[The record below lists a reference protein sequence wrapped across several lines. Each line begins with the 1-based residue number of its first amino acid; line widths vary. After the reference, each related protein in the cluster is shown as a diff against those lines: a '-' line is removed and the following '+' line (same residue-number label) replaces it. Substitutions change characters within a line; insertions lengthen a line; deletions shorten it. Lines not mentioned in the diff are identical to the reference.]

1 MDDLG
6 VGEEVVLTL
15 ADRGILD
22 EKGNLDEAGDDELEN
37 VRLAEERKRKKA
49 REAAAP
55 KAKPLW
61 EEDGKRRGILDKCVG
76 CGSVEVWGVRVG
88 RVAGAGRQAARH
100 PGQVLG
106 AWKCGGVGCG
116 VGKGSGRKTASSAAS
131 WTSAWDVGA
140 CGGGGCLGGVRLQG

>member
-76 CGSVEVWGVRVG
+76 LGV
-88 RVAGAGRQAARH
+88 
-100 PGQVLG
+100 
-106 AWKCGGVGCG
+106 
-116 VGKGSGRKTASSAAS
+116 
-131 WTSAWDVGA
+131 
-140 CGGGGCLGGVRLQG
+140 

>member
-1 MDDLG
+1 MQVKHDMDDLG

-49 REAAAP
+49 RAAAAP

-76 CGSVEVWGVRVG
+76 LGV
-88 RVAGAGRQAARH
+88 
-100 PGQVLG
+100 
-106 AWKCGGVGCG
+106 
-116 VGKGSGRKTASSAAS
+116 
-131 WTSAWDVGA
+131 
-140 CGGGGCLGGVRLQG
+140 